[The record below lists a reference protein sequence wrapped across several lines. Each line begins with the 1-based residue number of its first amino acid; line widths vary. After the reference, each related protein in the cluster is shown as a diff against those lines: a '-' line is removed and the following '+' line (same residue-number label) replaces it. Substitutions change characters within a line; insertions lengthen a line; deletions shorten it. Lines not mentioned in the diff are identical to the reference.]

1 MLLDVLFLRAQ
12 DLIQELK
19 SELGGRFEDVIIALM
34 MTETE
39 YDAYELKRA
48 MRVRAGL
55 VSHSLRCVRLLLRY
69 MYICLTLATLCF
81 SFIECHHLTTHSLV
95 LIMHQLYY
103 KHDYIF

>member
-1 MLLDVLFLRAQ
+1 MWCVLLDVMFLRAQ

-55 VSHSLRCVRLLLRY
+55 VSHS
-69 MYICLTLATLCF
+69 
-81 SFIECHHLTTHSLV
+81 
-95 LIMHQLYY
+95 
-103 KHDYIF
+103 